1 MAETLKQWLS
11 EHPLPEQRFNQSL
24 AGVALRALAGED
36 FFVAT
41 RELLDEF
48 ALAPADAVRRRAT
61 EHRPEPTGTP
71 RYDAYLGAL
80 AEHLAVCHRL
90 AIPPWTACPDRFLDR
105 FWFVS
110 DVKGFR
116 ALLLTESPAAF
127 RRRGIVVSE
136 RSLIR
141 V

>member
-1 MAETLKQWLS
+1 MVETLKQWLS
-11 EHPLPEQRFNQSL
+11 EHPPPAQRFTQSL
-24 AGVALRALAGED
+24 AGVALRVRAGEN

-48 ALAPADAVRRRAT
+48 ALAPADAIRRRAI
-61 EHRPEPTGTP
+61 ELPPGPTGTP

-80 AEHLAVCHRL
+80 GEHLAVRHRL
-90 AIPPWTACPDRFLDR
+90 AIPPWTACADRFLDR

-127 RRRGIVVSE
+127 RRRGIFVSE